1 MSGSSAMGDGEAG
14 RTMPVAGDLD
24 EIVPVFKAYTISA
37 TAWLVFATF
46 VGLTVALKFP
56 YPDPLPYLDG

>member
-1 MSGSSAMGDGEAG
+1 MGGSEAA
-14 RTMPVAGDLD
+14 RSPPTSDD
-24 EIVPVFKAYTISA
+24 QDSIVPIFKAYTISA